1 MQGVVVFGSPL
12 LQIYGRI
19 FQWKNWKSVKIWP
32 NHGCEC
38 GLVFLA
44 HPHAYVSYCVIV
56 AAPLKLRPYGAIQI
70 CLLLL
75 LALSHGE
82 GGRLKMAVCDT
93 AEVFNGVISYAN
105 ILPHP
110 DAPCSVIIGLV
121 VSSTTEI
128 ISCSVNNLQRILFFT
143 DSV

>member
-1 MQGVVVFGSPL
+1 MAVSL
-12 LQIYGRI
+12 
-19 FQWKNWKSVKIWP
+19 WP
-32 NHGCEC
+32 R
-38 GLVFLA
+38 FLA

-75 LALSHGE
+75 LLALSHGE
-82 GGRLKMAVCDT
+82 GERLKMAVCDT

-121 VSSTTEI
+121 ASSTTEI